1 MIYMPRRRITFRQLE
16 TFSAV
21 ARLGS
26 FTKAAEALHLT
37 QPAVSI
43 QIRQV
48 VDVVGMPLFEQ
59 NGREI
64 TLTAAGEELQ
74 SAVRNLDDVW
84 NRLESALDALK
95 GLKRGRL
102 RVALVTT
109 AKYFLPRMLGTFC
122 RQYPDIDIELE
133 IGNREKIIGRLR
145 GNEDDLYVM
154 SYPPTETD
162 IVSYPF
168 LENEYVVIAP
178 ATHWAAGK
186 SVTLEKLAAEP
197 FLLREQ
203 GSGSRQI
210 VDQYLGEHGI
220 ELNVRLSLASNEA
233 IRELV
238 ASDMGLSILSRHAL
252 GEQPE
257 RDGLTLLKVKNFSL
271 SRPWCV
277 VHLRTK
283 VLSLPAQAFLH
294 ELLNTAARSGT
305 PRGRSGQT

>member
-1 MIYMPRRRITFRQLE
+1 MPRRRITFRQLE

-59 NGREI
+59 NSREI

-168 LENEYVVIAP
+168 LDNEYVVIAP

-186 SVTLEKLAAEP
+186 SVTLEKLATEP

-210 VDQYLGEHGI
+210 VDQYLGERGI

-238 ASDMGLSILSRHAL
+238 ASGMGLSILSRHAL